1 VIGIVTI
8 DRGRDGDMGR
18 DGDWGRR
25 RGAWGKGG
33 RGRDGRDKGG
43 DGRDKGGDDGE
54 GLIGT
59 RVGTGVRFV
68 RCVFI

>member
-43 DGRDKGGDDGE
+43 DDGE